1 MTMTHAPG
9 SACDTDEW
17 ISIVYDWAP
26 GVKEAEKPQGIVL
39 RLLNELMKIQEPG
52 YGLYDKIA
60 EGFGTVSYTH
70 LDVYKRQDI
79 FDHVVA

>member
-1 MTMTHAPG
+1 MEAGAAVVTMTHAPG

-52 YGLYDKIA
+52 YGL
-60 EGFGTVSYTH
+60 
-70 LDVYKRQDI
+70 
-79 FDHVVA
+79 